1 MSRIMMMTSA
11 TAALLVSASALA
23 WGWSAGTRLTLVT
36 SDGARIIGVGGVD
49 EGEVEITVE
58 RGFQG
63 YAVLMVE
70 GPDGTLE
77 AFDVV
82 VEEGGNIVVGAG
94 GNFSNLSDST
104 SRAGL
109 RYRLIV
115 DDGSGTTEVAERVV
129 AAEPETLVANQSE
142 LEALGLAELAR
153 SGEASGQEIAAKAR
167 SLGEGSSEAEPVDLE
182 ADEAEDSRGSKQ
194 Q

>member
-36 SDGARIIGVGGVD
+36 SDGARIIGVGGVN

-109 RYRLIV
+109 RYRLTI
-115 DDGSGTTEVAERVV
+115 DDGSGATEVAERRAV
-129 AAEPETLVANQSE
+129 AAEPETLVVNQSE

-153 SGEASGQEIAAKAR
+153 SGEASGQEIATKAR
-167 SLGEGSSEAEPVDLE
+167 SLGEESSVAEPVDLE
-182 ADEAEDSRGSKQ
+182 VDEVEDSRGSQ
-194 Q
+194 